1 VSPLRRFGPALL
13 ALVPFVALSLA
24 IPFVNHLEPRVA
36 GLPFLLA
43 WIVLWMLLT
52 PAFLYL
58 THRAEGRP

>member
-1 VSPLRRFGPALL
+1 MSPLRRSGPALL

-24 IPFVNHLEPRVA
+24 IPFVNRLEPRVL

-52 PAFLYL
+52 PVFLYL